1 MRAPAALDTTGHD
14 VSIAVDV
21 PGVCIVGG
29 CDPVSGEIHTLAL
42 IRIQNLGTTTA
53 FLRAC
58 GTQPALEEQQFVG
71 GSWVSV
77 GPAISCPFPSTPI
90 PLAAGDSARLNVF
103 YVKGTR
109 RVVMSVG
116 GDASAL
122 QRGTRYLGCI
132 RHSVTWGV
140 VRQTVMRTDTFAPTS
155 LRSWAN

>member
-1 MRAPAALDTTGHD
+1 MKRKTAVAVTILTALAAACSSGIVEPGGTTGHD

-29 CDPVSGEIHTLAL
+29 CDPVSAEVHTLAL
-42 IRIQNLGTTTA
+42 IRIQNLGATTA

-77 GPAISCPFPSTPI
+77 GPAISCPLPSTPI
-90 PLAAGDSARLNVF
+90 PLAAGDSLRLNAF
-103 YVKGTR
+103 YAKGTR

-116 GDASAL
+116 GNASLSDEVLATS
-122 QRGTRYLGCI
+122 GAFVI
-132 RHSVTWGV
+132 R
-140 VRQTVMRTDTFAPTS
+140 
-155 LRSWAN
+155 